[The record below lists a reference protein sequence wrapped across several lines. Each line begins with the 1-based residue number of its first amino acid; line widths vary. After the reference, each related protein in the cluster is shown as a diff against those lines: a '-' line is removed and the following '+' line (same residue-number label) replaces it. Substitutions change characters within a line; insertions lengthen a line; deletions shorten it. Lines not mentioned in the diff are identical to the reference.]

1 MFAVW
6 GILWSFY
13 SGIGMSI
20 ITRVGKKI
28 GADKVSDAKVV
39 AKIGLLL
46 SLIVSSTISIIVYL
60 CKGYICVIYSADR
73 EVQNIMKQC
82 IPYLC
87 IMYVIGSGGWCA
99 ENVLEAMSKNR
110 QKAFICVS
118 SAWFGYVPL
127 SIYFMHNNEL
137 LNSAP
142 VACIFIVG
150 LLVETVRTLLL
161 CI

>member
-1 MFAVW
+1 M
-6 GILWSFY
+6 
-13 SGIGMSI
+13 
-20 ITRVGKKI
+20 
-28 GADKVSDAKVV
+28 
-39 AKIGLLL
+39 
-46 SLIVSSTISIIVYL
+46 
-60 CKGYICVIYSADR
+60 IYSADR

-87 IMYVIGSGGWCA
+87 VMYVIGSCGWCA

-110 QKAFICVS
+110 YKAFICAG

-161 CI
+161 WITLMNVNWKKACIEAQQRNEQYKNMMDKDIDHDKNDLNKTTTDTKLKPALLDSQNEAATAV